1 MGKYFVRRLLLLIP
15 TIIIVCVIVFA
26 LMRMVPGSAV
36 EMMVYRMN
44 SAGIAVD
51 AEAVERMLGMDKPAV
66 QQFFLWVWDLL
77 HGDLGDSLFQYE
89 SVWNCIARQ
98 LPVSLELGIIT
109 LILTN
114 LISIPLG
121 LYCAARQDSISD
133 YVLRIISV
141 VLMSIP
147 TFWVASLVLVWP
159 AVWWGYAPPATYA
172 SITEDFALNMR
183 MFLVPALVGAI
194 MQAGMQLRMV
204 RTSVLDVMRQD
215 YIRTAWAK
223 GVKERVI
230 LFKHAFRN
238 SMIPVITMIGGS
250 VGGLIGGSVI
260 METLFNI
267 PGIGNQLVTALNQ
280 RDYPVVQGC
289 VLIFSLFVM
298 FVNILVDMAYKWIDP
313 RVELE

>member
-15 TIIIVCVIVFA
+15 TIIIVCVIVFV
-26 LMRMVPGSAV
+26 LMRLVPGSAV
-36 EMMVYRMN
+36 DMMVYRLN

-51 AEAVERMLGMDKPAV
+51 AAAVEQMLGMDKPAV
-66 QQFFLWVWDLL
+66 QQFFIWVWDLC

-89 SVWNCIARQ
+89 SVWNCIRRQ

-109 LILTN
+109 IIFTN

-133 YVLRIISV
+133 YVLRIVSV
-141 VLMSIP
+141 ILMSIP
-147 TFWVASLVLVWP
+147 TFWVASLVLVYP
-159 AVWWGYAPPATYA
+159 AVWWGYAPPATYV
-172 SITEDFALNMR
+172 SIGENFWQNMR
-183 MFLVPALVGAI
+183 MFLVPSLVGAI

-215 YIRTAWAK
+215 YIRTAWSK
-223 GVKERVI
+223 GVKERTV
-230 LFKHAFRN
+230 LFRHAFRN
-238 SMIPVITMIGGS
+238 SMIPIITMIGGS

-298 FVNILVDMAYKWIDP
+298 FINIVVDMAYKWIDP

>member
-1 MGKYFVRRLLLLIP
+1 MGKYFIRRLLLLIP
-15 TIIIVCVIVFA
+15 TILIVCVIVFV
-26 LMRMVPGSAV
+26 LMRMIPGSAV
-36 EMMVYRMN
+36 DMMVYRLN

-51 AEAVERMLGMDKPAV
+51 AEQVKAMLGMDKPAV
-66 QQFFLWVWDLL
+66 QQFFIWIWGICR
-77 HGDLGDSLFQYE
+77 GDLGDSLFQNE
-89 SVWNCIARQ
+89 TVWHCIARQ
-98 LPVSLELGIIT
+98 LPVSLELGIVT
-109 LILTN
+109 LVLTN
-114 LISIPLG
+114 VISIPLG

-133 YVLRIISV
+133 YILRIISV
-141 VLMSIP
+141 LLMSIP
-147 TFWVASLVLVWP
+147 TFWVASLVLVYP
-159 AVWWGYAPPATYA
+159 AMWWGYAPPATYV
-172 SITEDFALNMR
+172 SLFKNFGQNMQ
-183 MFLVPALVGAI
+183 MFLVPSLVGAI

-223 GVKERVI
+223 GVRERTI

-238 SMIPVITMIGGS
+238 SMIPIVTMIGGS

-289 VLIFSLFVM
+289 VLVFSLFVM
-298 FVNILVDMAYKWIDP
+298 FVNIIVDMCYKWIDP
-313 RVELE
+313 RVKLD

>member
-15 TIIIVCVIVFA
+15 TIIIVCVIVFV
-26 LMRMVPGSAV
+26 LMRLVPGSAV
-36 EMMVYRMN
+36 DIMVYRLN

-51 AEAVERMLGMDKPAV
+51 AEAVEAMLGMDKPAV

-133 YVLRIISV
+133 YALRIISV
-141 VLMSIP
+141 ILMSIP

-159 AVWWGYAPPATYA
+159 AVWWGYAPPAAYV
-172 SITEDFALNMR
+172 SMFENFGENMR

-238 SMIPVITMIGGS
+238 SMIPIITMIGGS

-298 FVNILVDMAYKWIDP
+298 FINILVDMAYKWIDP